1 MSYIE
6 IKDLM
11 KDYIS
16 GDIIT
21 KVLKKINLEIKK
33 SDFMALAGASG
44 SGKTTLLN
52 LIGGLDSCT
61 AGEIIF
67 DGSDLTK
74 MSKSELCTFRRNN
87 LGFVFQSYNL
97 IPVLTAYENVEYPLI
112 LKKVSAI
119 ERKSIVEN
127 MLEKVGLGDKMK
139 SRPRQL
145 SGGQQQRVSI
155 ARALVSNPALVLAD
169 EPTANLDSVVGGS
182 IIELIKSLNI
192 EMGVTFL
199 FSTHDQRIMK
209 YADRVINLNDGKI
222 V

>member
-112 LKKVSAI
+112 LKKYFTLI
-119 ERKSIVEN
+119 EHLCSFNDIRIDITHKILMKYKKISELERDSERVTKIGNLIIRDLNKSVHE
-127 MLEKVGLGDKMK
+127 
-139 SRPRQL
+139 
-145 SGGQQQRVSI
+145 
-155 ARALVSNPALVLAD
+155 LAD
-169 EPTANLDSVVGGS
+169 DFKRLS
-182 IIELIKSLNI
+182 IE
-192 EMGVTFL
+192 TF
-199 FSTHDQRIMK
+199 K
-209 YADRVINLNDGKI
+209 YVKEK
-222 V
+222 

>member
-33 SDFMALAGASG
+33 GDFMALAGASG

-74 MSKSELCTFRRNN
+74 ISKSELCTFRRNN

-209 YADRVINLNDGKI
+209 FADRVINLNDGKI